1 MAVNSGLKNEAKI
14 SELLVKGS
22 EAITTKNDFGVHIF
36 SGSVADDGIISGK
49 LQKPKYDI
57 AEIQKTVDI
66 VITELLPPEV
76 PEVPDTVLRSV
87 YNPVTQSVI
96 DLTFQVERLNTLVTN
111 LNSKV
116 SGLQIVSQSL
126 REEMDSKELVVAS
139 AQNQTTQ
146 ANSKI
151 ATTVTEL
158 QKAIQKATNEALQRV
173 SLFARNQALLKENE
187 DLKEQLTG
195 KTAKI
200 AEGAKVGKEFSV
212 KVIAK
217 ADPKYADL
225 TFNSRYD
232 ANGQGNW
239 VNGPDI
245 ELYNFTKDA
254 VTLTFFTSGP
264 AADVI
269 YAPTSVTL
277 QSQETKIISI
287 KPKPGPVADK
297 PPTRIGQGDTL
308 YTAALTIKSKTSTVT
323 LSVNLQKQYGNAFG
337 D

>member
-1 MAVNSGLKNEAKI
+1 MALAGGLKNEAKI
-14 SELLVKGS
+14 NELLIKGS
-22 EAITTKNDFGVHIF
+22 EAITTKNEFGVHIF
-36 SGSVADDGIISGK
+36 SGSVLDDGIISGK

-57 AEIQKTVDI
+57 PEIKKTVDI

-76 PEVPDTVLRSV
+76 PELPDTVLRSI

-96 DLTFQVERLNTLVTN
+96 DLTFQVENLNTLVTN
-111 LNSKV
+111 LKSKV
-116 SGLQIVSQSL
+116 TELQIVSQSL
-126 REEMDSKELVVAS
+126 REEMDSKELIVAS
-139 AQNQTTQ
+139 AQNQTSQ
-146 ANSKI
+146 ANGKI
-151 ATTVTEL
+151 ASTVTEL

-173 SLFARNQALLKENE
+173 SLFARNQALIKENE

-232 ANGQGNW
+232 SDGSGFW

-254 VTLTFFTSGP
+254 ITLNFFTSGP
-264 AADVI
+264 SSDI
-269 YAPTSVTL
+269 IFAPSSVTL
-277 QSQETKIISI
+277 QSQETKIITINS
-287 KPKPGPVADK
+287 KPGPIAAR
-297 PPTRIGQGDTL
+297 PPVRLGQGDTL
-308 YTAALTIKSKTSTVT
+308 YTAALTVKSKTSAVT
-323 LSVNLQKQYGNAFG
+323 LAVNLQKQQGNAFG